1 MGIRLASEL
10 QQDSIVDG
18 TGIRA
23 VIWTQGCE
31 HKCPGC
37 HNPSTHDMNGGF
49 DKDIEELKKEISSL
63 ELQDGIT
70 FSGGDPFFQS
80 KECAELANHIKSLGM
95 NIWCYTGFTFEKL
108 LKLSNKQPS
117 IMEFLE
123 NIDVLVDGLFIISK
137 RSYSA
142 KFRGSSN
149 QRIID
154 VKKSLETGKTI
165 LISEDDTEEIC
176 DCGRYQAPI
185 YI

>member
-1 MGIRLASEL
+1 MSIKLASEL

-18 TGIRA
+18 IGIRT

-37 HNPSTHDMNGGF
+37 HNPGTHDINGGF
-49 DKDIEELKKEISSL
+49 EKNLEELKEEISNL
-63 ELQDGIT
+63 ELQEGVT
-70 FSGGDPFFQS
+70 FSGGDPFYQP
-80 KECAELANHIKSLGM
+80 KECAELARYIKSLNM
-95 NIWCYTGFTFEKL
+95 NVWCYTGFTFERL
-108 LKLSNKQPS
+108 LKLSKIQPA
-117 IMEFLE
+117 IMEFLK
-123 NIDVLVDGLFIISK
+123 NIDILIDGPFIISK

-154 VKKSLETGKTI
+154 VAKSLEAGRAIQT
-165 LISEDDTEEIC
+165 LLEEEEEVC
-176 DCGRYQAPI
+176 DFGRYQAPL